1 GNGNDLSISCVC
13 NKLHVASPRGAA
25 AGMAPCLPF
34 KVLPSRCGWGVMRG
48 TPGVTRDLWQ
58 QFVGKPLIMSANN
71 QSGLQLGLPGLEHL
85 TLTGILRL
93 FMRRKWLI
101 TLTTLLLGTLAA
113 TAGYFIPNKYRATTV
128 IMVDPRKV
136 PDNFVAP
143 TVASG
148 VADRLAT
155 LRQRILSSTNLTEVM
170 NEMKLYPE
178 LRTRRTQEELVQLM
192 AKNIEIL
199 VSPPSGDRG
208 EGTFKISFQ

>member
-1 GNGNDLSISCVC
+1 
-13 NKLHVASPRGAA
+13 
-25 AGMAPCLPF
+25 
-34 KVLPSRCGWGVMRG
+34 
-48 TPGVTRDLWQ
+48 
-58 QFVGKPLIMSANN
+58 MSANN
-71 QSGLQLGLPGLEHL
+71 QSGFQLGLPGLEHL
-85 TLTGILRL
+85 TRVGFGRM

-101 TLTTLLLGTLAA
+101 TLSTLLAGTLAA

-170 NEMKLYPE
+170 DEMKLYPE
-178 LRTRRTQEELVQLM
+178 LRSRMTQEDLVTLM
-192 AKNIEIL
+192 SKNIEIL
-199 VSPPSGDRG
+199 VTPPSGDRG
-208 EGTFKISFQ
+208 EGDGRGRRHCAQERDRQPRRDPDGSFHDPRRGR